1 MFGGVCRETPGA
13 NQSAAA
19 PRVFCRP
26 LVEGGRWGRHLVS
39 RRGRSGHADPPLPVI
54 SNQVF
59 VVTNTTFAGGAYGN
73 GSSNSAAAINA
84 AITYA
89 VAHGGGTVEIPP
101 VGTLT
106 NYLSGPITLA
116 SHVNLQNY
124 SGAKLQIFPMST
136 WVPNYGSGTSFIS
149 ASGLTDIE
157 ISGSGIIDGQGT
169 NWWFPLASTR
179 PLFLDIGSCTR
190 VLIQNVTLQNP
201 PEFHIYMKSSD
212 TSVTVQG
219 ITINTPHDSH
229 NTDGFDI
236 SSTNVLIR
244 NSFISTGDDDV
255 EIGGSGAAATDI
267 AISNCM
273 FGTGHGVSMGSK
285 IGGGVNNLT
294 VSNCSWN
301 GTEYGIKIKSTRVPA
316 ARCRT
321 SSIVI

>member
-1 MFGGVCRETPGA
+1 MCVDPGA

-26 LVEGGRWGRHLVS
+26 LVEGGRWGRDVVTRHGRARARRPAVARYFQPGVRRYQHDIS
-39 RRGRSGHADPPLPVI
+39 RRRVREWVIKQRCRDQRGHHVCGGPWGRHRRD
-54 SNQVF
+54 
-59 VVTNTTFAGGAYGN
+59 T
-73 GSSNSAAAINA
+73 
-84 AITYA
+84 
-89 VAHGGGTVEIPP
+89 P

-106 NYLSGPITLA
+106 NYLYGRSPWPAT
-116 SHVNLQNY
+116 SLQID
-124 SGAKLQIFPMST
+124 SGAKLQMFPMST

-157 ISGSGIIDGQGT
+157 ISGSGTIDGQGT

-244 NSFISTGDDDV
+244 NSFISRRRQRRDRGQRRRGD
-255 EIGGSGAAATDI
+255 
-267 AISNCM
+267 
-273 FGTGHGVSMGSK
+273 GHRHLQLHVRHRAR
-285 IGGGVNNLT
+285 
-294 VSNCSWN
+294 
-301 GTEYGIKIKSTRVPA
+301 RVDG
-316 ARCRT
+316 
-321 SSIVI
+321 